1 MRVAI
6 YGAGAMGTVLG
17 AFVTKN
23 GGSPDLITRNAA
35 HVAALK
41 KGGAHITGAV
51 DFTVPVSAL
60 LPDEMEGEYDV
71 IFLMTKQ
78 RANKEILQF
87 LLPHLKSD
95 GIVCTTQNGLPEP
108 SVAAVVGEER
118 CCGCAV
124 SWGATFVGG
133 GEAKLTTRP
142 DGLEFA
148 LGTMYNNGEKLG
160 AVQSVLSRMGKVTI
174 ESNFVGARWSKLA
187 INCAFSGLSAVTG
200 MTFGQICD
208 DRYARKVAQSILK
221 ESFDI
226 AVACGIRPA
235 KVQGHDVAKILGY
248 KTAFK
253 RLISYLLIP
262 IAMKKHRAL
271 VSGMYYDLKAGK
283 KCEIDLVCGVVSD
296 YGVRV
301 CRPAILN
308 GAVQKIAHEIED
320 GSRGISPAN
329 LQAFKDYV

>member
-1 MRVAI
+1 
-6 YGAGAMGTVLG
+6 
-17 AFVTKN
+17 
-23 GGSPDLITRNAA
+23 
-35 HVAALK
+35 
-41 KGGAHITGAV
+41 
-51 DFTVPVSAL
+51 
-60 LPDEMEGEYDV
+60 
-71 IFLMTKQ
+71 
-78 RANKEILQF
+78 
-87 LLPHLKSD
+87 
-95 GIVCTTQNGLPEP
+95 
-108 SVAAVVGEER
+108 
-118 CCGCAV
+118 
-124 SWGATFVGG
+124 
-133 GEAKLTTRP
+133 
-142 DGLEFA
+142 
-148 LGTMYNNGEKLG
+148 
-160 AVQSVLSRMGKVTI
+160 MGKVTI
-174 ESNFVGARWSKLA
+174 ESNFIGARWSKLA

-221 ESFDI
+221 ECFDI

-296 YGVRV
+296 YGARV